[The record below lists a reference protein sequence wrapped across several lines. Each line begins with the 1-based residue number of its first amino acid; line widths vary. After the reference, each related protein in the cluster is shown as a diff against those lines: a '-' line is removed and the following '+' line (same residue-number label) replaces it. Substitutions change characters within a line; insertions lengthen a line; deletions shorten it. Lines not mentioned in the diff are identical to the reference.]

1 MKRNEKIAELLIEL
15 TNRSFFFL
23 SILLLA
29 SIFTLSSCDNFSGN
43 KYKFKSESM
52 HWLQFRGP
60 NASGIAPE
68 NADPP
73 IHFNADT
80 NLLWKTEILSGWSSP
95 CIVNDK
101 IFLTGFNDVD
111 SLMYTFA
118 IDRENGEILWKD
130 SIIPNDYYEK
140 HSINS
145 YANPTI
151 ASDGDRIFAEF
162 MNYGLIAYDLEGN
175 KLWDYP
181 QGMVYSGFYR
191 GASSPV
197 IIDSTVLIKISVRE
211 QSRIRIMGLDCET
224 GDSLWSI
231 RALDYMINVGST
243 STLVFNDDLI
253 INHGPKI
260 LWAFNLVNREVK
272 WQLPVPGTGISTP
285 VIAGDD
291 IILNTYVQLG
301 EEKTRGEKILY
312 EELLSS
318 IDENENGIIEQ
329 SEFPDDMLLFT
340 RPEIVNM
347 DEATMYFK
355 DDLAFEYF
363 DADKDGSFDKSEWDG
378 MWDMISSFM
387 VEHNMMAISIEGSGE
402 RTIEDIKWKVNEDT
416 PETPSPLI
424 VNEHA
429 FFIKNGG
436 IATVIH
442 WDSGDVVLKERLGAP
457 GAYLS
462 SPMLAGNRI
471 YTCSFNG
478 TVTVISGDDYSVL
491 AQNKLKEKIGASPV
505 AVDDVLYVRTDK
517 HLYAFR

>member
-1 MKRNEKIAELLIEL
+1 MKRKEKTTKLFLEL
-15 TNRSFFFL
+15 TIRPFFFL
-23 SILLLA
+23 SVLILT
-29 SIFTLSSCDNFSGN
+29 SIVTLSSCDTFTGK

-68 NADPP
+68 NTDPP
-73 IHFNADT
+73 IHFSADT
-80 NLLWKTEILSGWSSP
+80 NLLWKTEILPGWSSP

-101 IFLTGFNDVD
+101 IFLTGFNDID
-111 SLMYTFA
+111 SLLYVFA
-118 IDRENGEILWKD
+118 LDRENGEILWKD
-130 SIIPNDYYEK
+130 SIIPNGYYDM

-145 YANPTI
+145 YANSTI
-151 ASDGDRIFAEF
+151 VSDGGRIFAEF
-162 MNYGLIAYDLEGN
+162 PNYGMISYDLNGI
-175 KLWDYP
+175 KLWEYP
-181 QGMVYSGFYR
+181 HEMVLSGFYG

-197 IIDSTVLIKISVRE
+197 IADSTVVIKISALE
-211 QSRIRIMGLDCET
+211 NTRIMGLDCET

-231 RALDYMINVGST
+231 MGTDHKLNVGSV
-243 STLVFNDDLI
+243 STLFINDDLI
-253 INHGPKI
+253 INHGPGI
-260 LWAFNLVNREVK
+260 LWAFNLVNKEVK
-272 WQLPVPGTGISTP
+272 WKLSVPGTGISTP
-285 VIAGDD
+285 VFSGDD

-301 EEKTRGEKILY
+301 EEKTSGEKIPY
-312 EELLSS
+312 QELLNK
-318 IDENENGIIEQ
+318 IDENKNGIIEQ
-329 SEFPDDMLLFT
+329 SEFPDDMLLFS
-340 RPEIVNM
+340 RPEIMDM

-355 DDLAFEYF
+355 DDLAFAYF
-363 DADKDGSFDKSEWDG
+363 DADKDGSFDKIEWDG
-378 MWDMISSFM
+378 MWDMISSYM

-402 RTIEDIKWKVNEDT
+402 RTLEDIKWKVNEDT

-442 WDSGDVVLKERLGAP
+442 RDSGNVVLKERLGAP

-462 SPMLAGNRI
+462 SPILAGNRI

-478 TVTVISGDDYSVL
+478 TVTVIHGDDYSVL
-491 AQNKLKEKIGASPV
+491 AKNKLKEKIGASPV

-517 HLYAFR
+517 HMYAFR

>member
-1 MKRNEKIAELLIEL
+1 MKRNEKTTKLFLEL
-15 TNRSFFFL
+15 TIRPFFFL
-23 SILLLA
+23 SVLILT
-29 SIFTLSSCDNFSGN
+29 SIVTLSSCDTFSGK

-73 IHFNADT
+73 IYFSADS
-80 NLLWKTEILSGWSSP
+80 NLLWKTEILPGWSSP

-101 IFLTGFNDVD
+101 IFLTGFNDID
-111 SLMYTFA
+111 SLLYVFA
-118 IDRENGEILWKD
+118 LNRENGEILWKD
-130 SIIPNDYYEK
+130 SIIPNGYYDM

-145 YANPTI
+145 FANPTI
-151 ASDGDRIFAEF
+151 ASDGKRIFVAF
-162 MNYGLIAYDLEGN
+162 PSYGLSSYDLEGI
-175 KLWDYP
+175 KLWEYP
-181 QGMVYSGFYR
+181 YEMFSLFYR

-197 IIDSTVLIKISVRE
+197 IKDSTVLIKISARNR
-211 QSRIRIMGLDCET
+211 SRIMGLDCKT

-231 RALDYMINVGST
+231 SGADHKINVGST
-243 STLVFNDDLI
+243 STLIIKDDLI
-253 INHGPKI
+253 INHAPKI
-260 LWAFNLVNREVK
+260 LWAYNLVNNEVK
-272 WQLPVPGTGISTP
+272 WQIPVPGDGISTP
-285 VIAGDD
+285 VISGED

-301 EEKTRGEKILY
+301 EAKTSGEHIPY
-312 EELLSS
+312 EELLST

-329 SEFPDDMLLFT
+329 SEFPNDMLLFS
-340 RPEIVNM
+340 RPEIMNM

-355 DDLAFEYF
+355 DDLAFAYF
-363 DADKDGSFDKSEWDG
+363 DANKDGSFDKTEWDG
-378 MWDMISSFM
+378 MWNMISSYM

-402 RTIEDIKWKVNEDT
+402 RTIEDIKWKVNEDS

-436 IATVIH
+436 ITTVIH
-442 WDSGDVVLKERLGAP
+442 RDSGNVVLKERLGAP

-471 YTCSFNG
+471 YTCTFNG

-505 AVDDVLYVRTDK
+505 AVDDVLYIRTDK
-517 HLYAFR
+517 HMYAFR